1 MNKRAKGKSL
11 FPMWLFF
18 VYLVVLLLMSGLHSG
33 LLVAAET
40 EQEGRVIYRMTA
52 SALQTPCP
60 ATASFRLPDG
70 QVLHQVG

>member
-33 LLVAAET
+33 LLVAA
-40 EQEGRVIYRMTA
+40 QQWG
-52 SALQTPCP
+52 
-60 ATASFRLPDG
+60 
-70 QVLHQVG
+70 